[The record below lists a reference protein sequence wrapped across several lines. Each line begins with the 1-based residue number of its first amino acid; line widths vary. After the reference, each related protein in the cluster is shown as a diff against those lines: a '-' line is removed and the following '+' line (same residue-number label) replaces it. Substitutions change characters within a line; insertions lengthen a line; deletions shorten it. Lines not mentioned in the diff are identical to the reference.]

1 MALEE
6 GRWADAERLANESLL
21 TARSAGVRAG
31 LTLPLATL
39 GMARRELG
47 NMDGARAAHT
57 EEAQVAEELHDPLA
71 GATAQVNL
79 AAVDIATGDLQ
90 GALRRY
96 AVGDRRSAR
105 GRHLGGRRRH
115 SGAATSDA
123 DQGHRNALQLWP

>member
-1 MALEE
+1 MRRLDDEPLLFRALDLRGRMALEE

-57 EEAQVAEELHDPLA
+57 EEEQVAEELRDPLA
-71 GATAQVNL
+71 QAT
-79 AAVDIATGDLQ
+79 
-90 GALRRY
+90 
-96 AVGDRRSAR
+96 R
-105 GRHLGGRRRH
+105 G
-115 SGAATSDA
+115 
-123 DQGHRNALQLWP
+123 